1 MLGPLVGAAIGF
13 GIANSQTRMYESTSK
28 VLVEQ
33 SSALSAP
40 GQVDIEYSQH
50 LTETYRELVL
60 VNPVMQRA
68 SESISG
74 IMSASEIKQALKI
87 SGSSSARILKI
98 TAHYSN
104 PDMAASIANT
114 VAVAFIEQTEEQQI
128 ADLARRRLL
137 AEAHGLLDADA
148 ILAAQ
153 VSTRGS
159 LRIIDPAVPN
169 RDAVVPRPIQSG
181 TVGAILG
188 LLIGLG
194 IAFVIELVRDPLGG
208 IEELERTYEVT
219 GIGTIWRYEESE
231 ISKLSQGILDTP
243 KGQLAETF
251 RMLFANVRF
260 ATGTRQARTIL
271 ITSPRESEGKS
282 TIVSNLAVTA
292 AMSGLR
298 VTVVEADMRRPS
310 LSERFEVEK
319 GGHGLSSYIA
329 SSNVTVSEATSIP
342 LQDNLPD
349 LKIVFAGPVP
359 PNPAELLSSPRLVDL
374 LTDVRADADLVL
386 IDSPPVMPVAD
397 PLILVN
403 HADVAILVVDERITK
418 GSHVREALRAIR
430 RVGAHVAGIIVN
442 NTDRRWSGYGYGYY
456 EYGKSPYGAESDSD
470 EENRSLGKK
479 ILGVFRI
486 GKSS

>member
-13 GIANSQTRMYESTSK
+13 AIASSQPRMYESTSR

-33 SSALSAP
+33 SSALSSP
-40 GQVDIEYSQH
+40 GQIDIEYSQH
-50 LTETYRELVL
+50 LTATYRELVL

-68 SESISG
+68 SESLDGIISP
-74 IMSASEIKQALKI
+74 SELKQALEI
-87 SGSSSARILKI
+87 SASASARILKI
-98 TAHYSN
+98 KAKYSN

-114 VAVAFIEQTEEQQI
+114 VALAFIEQTEEQQI

-137 AEAHGLLDADA
+137 AEAQGLRDADA

-153 VSTRGS
+153 VTTQGS
-159 LRIIDPAVPN
+159 LRTIDPAIPN
-169 RDAVVPRPIQSG
+169 PVAVEPLPVQAG
-181 TVGAILG
+181 AVGAILG
-188 LLIGLG
+188 LLISIGV
-194 IAFVIELVRDPLGG
+194 AVLVQRILDPLGG
-208 IEELERTYEVT
+208 MEELERAHEVT
-219 GIGTIWRYEESE
+219 GIGTIWRHNDSE
-231 ISKLSQGILDTP
+231 IHSPIEAVLRTP
-243 KGQLAETF
+243 TGQVAETF

-271 ITSPRESEGKS
+271 ITSPRASEGKS
-282 TIVSNLAVTA
+282 TIVGNLAVTA
-292 AMSGLR
+292 SMSGMR

-310 LSERFEVEK
+310 LAARFNIEK
-319 GGHGLSSYIA
+319 SAHGLSSYIA
-329 SSNVTVSEATSIP
+329 SSNVSLSEVVSIP
-342 LQDNLPD
+342 LQDDLPNL
-349 LKIVFAGPVP
+349 KVVFAGPVP

-374 LTDVRADADLVL
+374 LTDVSAEADLVL

-403 HADVAILVVDERITK
+403 HADVAIVVVDAKITK

-456 EYGKSPYGAESDSD
+456 EYGKSPYSAASDAD

-479 ILGVFRI
+479 ILGVFRL
-486 GKSS
+486 GKRS